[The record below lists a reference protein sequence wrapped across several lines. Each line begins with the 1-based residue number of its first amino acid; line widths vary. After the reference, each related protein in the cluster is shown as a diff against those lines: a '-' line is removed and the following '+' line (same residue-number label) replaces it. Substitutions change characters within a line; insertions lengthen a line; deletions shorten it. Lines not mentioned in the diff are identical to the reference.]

1 MANYKVKLTKKE
13 EASEGTMA
21 FYFTKPQ
28 GFDFQAGQ
36 FIDLTLIGPAET
48 DAEGNTRAFTL
59 ASPPYEDYL
68 MVATRLRNT
77 AFKRVLRDAPMGLE
91 VSVEGPM
98 GSFTLHRN
106 TAKPAVF
113 LAGGIGITPF
123 LSIIRQAAKEQAQRT
138 IHLFYSNRRPEDSAF
153 LEQLAGLALE
163 STGIHLV
170 ATMTEMEKSQRPWA
184 GEKGFIYKA
193 MLLRN
198 IPSLIGPIYY
208 IAGPPGM
215 VAAMRQTLADAGVDE
230 DDLRTEEFSG
240 Y

>member
-1 MANYKVKLTKKE
+1 MANFKVELTKKE
-13 EASEGTMA
+13 EAAEGTMA
-21 FYFTKPQ
+21 FYFTKPR

-36 FIDLTLIGPAET
+36 FIDVTLIDPPET
-48 DAEGNTRAFTL
+48 DSEGNTRAFTL
-59 ASPPYEDYL
+59 ASSPHEDYL

-77 AFKRVLRDAPMGLE
+77 AFKRVLHDAPVGSALT
-91 VSVEGPM
+91 VEGPM

-113 LAGGIGITPF
+113 LAGGIGVTPF
-123 LSIIRQAAKEQAQRT
+123 LSIIRQAAWEQAQRT

-153 LEQLAGLALE
+153 LEQLVGLAQE
-163 STGIHLV
+163 GTGIHLV
-170 ATMTEMEKSQRPWA
+170 ATMTEMEKSRRTWA
-184 GEKGFIYKA
+184 GEKGFINKT

-198 IPSLIGPIYY
+198 IQSLAGPIYY

-215 VAAMRQTLADAGVDE
+215 VASMRHMLADAGVDE
-230 DDLRTEEFSG
+230 DDVRTEEFSG

>member
-1 MANYKVKLTKKE
+1 
-13 EASEGTMA
+13 
-21 FYFTKPQ
+21 
-28 GFDFQAGQ
+28 
-36 FIDLTLIGPAET
+36 
-48 DAEGNTRAFTL
+48 
-59 ASPPYEDYL
+59 
-68 MVATRLRNT
+68 
-77 AFKRVLRDAPMGLE
+77 
-91 VSVEGPM
+91 
-98 GSFTLHRN
+98 
-106 TAKPAVF
+106 
-113 LAGGIGITPF
+113 
-123 LSIIRQAAKEQAQRT
+123 
-138 IHLFYSNRRPEDSAF
+138 
-153 LEQLAGLALE
+153 LALE